1 LPSTLL
7 PVFKIV
13 YSFFLMDIAFRMEVR
28 QKRQP
33 RPRTPQRVPSALR
46 ESEERYRQL
55 VELSPDGILIHANGD
70 IRFANKGLADL
81 LRVKSPDDLVG
92 VPVIDIVH
100 PDFRET
106 VRQRIKDLKGG
117 ANGQPWM
124 EQKLVRND
132 GSIVEVE
139 AAARLFT
146 WKGQRAIQVILRD
159 ITHRKQVDKE
169 RDELFHQVES
179 ARGRLEV
186 LSRRLVEVQE
196 AERRRIARELHD
208 HVGQELTA
216 LKLNLDRCAT
226 ACAEAS
232 QPIQEAQARVN
243 HLVNLVRQL
252 SLDLR
257 PTMLDDLGLLPALH
271 WHLDRYT
278 AMSGVR
284 VNFKHSGVSERRFP
298 TEIETAAYRVVQEA
312 LTNVVRHA
320 HSQEVTIRLWAS
332 DTSLSVQVEDRG
344 IGFDPEVALSARTSS
359 GLSGMRERAAL
370 LGGRVL
376 IESSP
381 DSGTHLTA
389 DFPINGELPH
399 E

>member
-1 LPSTLL
+1 
-7 PVFKIV
+7 
-13 YSFFLMDIAFRMEVR
+13 MEVR
-28 QKRQP
+28 HKQKP
-33 RPRTPQRVPSALR
+33 RPRPRQRVPSALR

-55 VELSPDGILIHANGD
+55 VELSPDGILIHANGNV
-70 IRFANKGLADL
+70 RFANRGLADL
-81 LRVKSPDDLVG
+81 LRVRDAAELVG
-92 VPVIDIVH
+92 IPVMEIVH
-100 PDFRET
+100 PDSREA
-106 VRQRIKDLKGG
+106 VRERIKQLRDG
-117 ANGQPWM
+117 ATALPWL
-124 EQKLVRND
+124 EQKLVRKD

-139 AAARLFT
+139 AAARPFI
-146 WKGQRAIQVILRD
+146 WKGRHAIQVILRD
-159 ITHRKQVDKE
+159 ITLRKQADKE

-226 ACAEAS
+226 VCAEAS
-232 QPIQEAQARVN
+232 QPIEEAQARVN
-243 HLVNLVRQL
+243 QLVNLVRQL

-320 HSQEVTIRLWAS
+320 HSQEVTIRVWAS

-370 LGGRVL
+370 LGGRIL
-376 IESSP
+376 IESGP

-389 DFPINGELPH
+389 DFPINGKATP
-399 E
+399 